1 MKPALVAVVNWPVA
15 ARYLSFASP
24 LASLFSR
31 VSIGTQLSDFEAELS
46 RCDGSP
52 VVALVQASA
61 SADVIKAFIEA
72 GSRDGGVCAAQLAG
86 SGSPAVSRLV
96 WIHTLYAG
104 LDWFHWEAAFLANY
118 SHRLPPFSNARGV
131 YSAML
136 AEHVLLSILYFNRQV
151 TKLQQLRSGRV
162 WNRFPSPCCDVQTVG
177 IVGYGDIGRIV
188 AQRVKGGLNVK
199 RIMATKRSQ
208 PASGEAMYVDD
219 LGVHVLAGGDRSH
232 LKQLVEQC
240 DVIVAAMPKTPE
252 TRHAIDQECL
262 DWIAAAGRRPIFVN
276 IGRGSTVDEV
286 ALAAAL
292 QGGGVF
298 RGAAIDVF
306 DVEPLPQDSPLWSVP
321 DDRLLLTSHNAD
333 ISTTS
338 EEDAME
344 HFSALASRVV
354 EHGELPPY
362 LVSLGRGY

>member
-1 MKPALVAVVNWPVA
+1 M
-15 ARYLSFASP
+15 
-24 LASLFSR
+24 
-31 VSIGTQLSDFEAELS
+31 
-46 RCDGSP
+46 
-52 VVALVQASA
+52 
-61 SADVIKAFIEA
+61 
-72 GSRDGGVCAAQLAG
+72 
-86 SGSPAVSRLV
+86 
-96 WIHTLYAG
+96 
-104 LDWFHWEAAFLANY
+104 
-118 SHRLPPFSNARGV
+118 
-131 YSAML
+131 
-136 AEHVLLSILYFNRQV
+136 
-151 TKLQQLRSGRV
+151 
-162 WNRFPSPCCDVQTVG
+162 
-177 IVGYGDIGRIV
+177 